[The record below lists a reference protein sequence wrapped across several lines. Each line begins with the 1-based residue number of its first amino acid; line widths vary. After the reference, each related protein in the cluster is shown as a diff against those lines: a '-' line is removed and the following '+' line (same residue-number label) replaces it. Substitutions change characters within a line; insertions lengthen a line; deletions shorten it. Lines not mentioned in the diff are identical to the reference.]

1 MMFIS
6 ASGSTLV
13 SHVDRLTPDDLET
26 MTSTLITEQTYSCN
40 NRLQVTII
48 GGFQD
53 NKNVSQSQLIPILG
67 KKIIFFLYERCS
79 NKCNDALCPFLPSIS
94 NFFSPCSHPAVQPC
108 VSGGVYPVCGRV
120 CDGCEGRHPPP
131 PPLGCRG
138 QC

>member
-67 KKIIFFLYERCS
+67 KKMIFFYTNVVRINAMMHCVLFSLQFY
-79 NKCNDALCPFLPSIS
+79 
-94 NFFSPCSHPAVQPC
+94 FFSPCSHPAV
-108 VSGGVYPVCGRV
+108 
-120 CDGCEGRHPPP
+120 
-131 PPLGCRG
+131 
-138 QC
+138 